1 MYRSRTEACSA
12 HSRATLSRGRAAAF
26 AAISLGL
33 FLTGCADFYAPHE
46 GDSYLD
52 RRDTIA
58 LSGGDAVAG
67 NTVTQM
73 VDPWPAYSG
82 DRNIAFNGQKMQT
95 AVERYRTGKV
105 IEPVDPEEAT
115 TANASGQNISTTVNT
130 GGAAPAATTTPGQ

>member
-1 MYRSRTEACSA
+1 MCRSGTE
-12 HSRATLSRGRAAAF
+12 RARLARV
-26 AAISLGL
+26 AAIAACGL
-33 FLTGCADFYAPHE
+33 FLAGCADFYAPHE

-67 NTVTQM
+67 NTITQM

-82 DRNIAFNGQKMQT
+82 DKTIAFNGQKMQT

-115 TANASGQNISTTVNT
+115 TANASGQTISTTVNS
-130 GGAAPAATTTPGQ
+130 GGSPPAATTAPGQ